1 MPTFRDLYDKLAQL
15 SPEQLDT
22 EIRVIPVG
30 YTDNDA
36 AELLAYPNIP
46 YALKI
51 DRAVNDI
58 YYFQPKP
65 EAGEDADDEEGV
77 DWLEASVADFSE
89 EEVKEMGIADD
100 PDYTLICRKGE
111 TFLRVDGESLR
122 RAVEVHLG
130 NIDTSIL
137 HL

>member
-1 MPTFRDLYDKLAQL
+1 MPTFRDLYDQLAQL

-30 YTDNDA
+30 YTDSDA
-36 AELLAYPNIP
+36 AEILAYPNIP

-51 DRAVNDI
+51 DKAVNDI

-65 EAGEDADDEEGV
+65 EQGEESDEDAV
-77 DWLEASVADFSE
+77 DWLEPSVADFSE
-89 EEVKEMGIADD
+89 EDAREMGIADD
-100 PDYTLICRKGE
+100 PEYTLICRKGE

-122 RAVEVHLG
+122 RAVEAHFG
-130 NIDTSIL
+130 NLDTSIM